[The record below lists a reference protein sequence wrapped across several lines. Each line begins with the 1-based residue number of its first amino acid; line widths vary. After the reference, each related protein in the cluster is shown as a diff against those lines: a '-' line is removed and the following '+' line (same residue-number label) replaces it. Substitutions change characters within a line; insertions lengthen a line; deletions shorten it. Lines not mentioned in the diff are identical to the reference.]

1 MRIHIRW
8 WHAPT
13 EALCRTLKAAGAPA
27 MALADVPAVVQRCVV
42 CRDWAKPGPR
52 NIATF
57 RIILEFNEEAQ
68 FDLLFYTSILEP
80 DRGQRTICHLVDAC
94 LRWLL
99 ARQPRRRFNYLQLS
113 IKFGSQS
120 LGL

>member
-1 MRIHIRW
+1 
-8 WHAPT
+8 
-13 EALCRTLKAAGAPA
+13 

-94 LRWLL
+94 LRWSATGETTKEEIQLL
-99 ARQPRRRFNYLQLS
+99 TTIDKIWIS
-113 IKFGSQS
+113 IFGPMTI
-120 LGL
+120 LVTDNE